1 MRTQSTNKQIVQSAV
16 NAGDQVT
23 IGFSF
28 ASDWLREW
36 REFPGPITQ
45 QRKAK
50 LKRSLITFD
59 TQLKV
64 ALLKKKLFMNCIR
77 GHCSLHWFRKDLHQ
91 EGIK

>member
-1 MRTQSTNKQIVQSAV
+1 MQTSKLSKARE
-16 NAGDQVT
+16 NAGDQVM

-45 QRKAK
+45 QRKTK

-64 ALLKKKLFMNCIR
+64 ALLKKKALYELHKR
-77 GHCSLHWFRKDLHQ
+77 SL
-91 EGIK
+91 

>member
-1 MRTQSTNKQIVQSAV
+1 M
-16 NAGDQVT
+16 

-64 ALLKKKLFMNCIR
+64 ALLKKS
-77 GHCSLHWFRKDLHQ
+77 SL
-91 EGIK
+91 